1 MHFAL
6 FLFIFRS
13 AIVAISMTAEPNT
26 VSARPS
32 TARIAVNFALVYVL
46 WGSTY
51 LGIRIA
57 DESIRP
63 LALGSVR
70 FAIAGILMLAW
81 CWFAKHRIRI
91 SGSDAW
97 RLALI
102 GILLLTGGNTTL
114 AWAELSVPS
123 GLAALIV
130 AITPLWVMILDWL
143 FYRERLSA
151 LGLAGIGLGI
161 VGIAVLLW
169 PQLSVTS
176 AVGRH
181 ELFGAISLLFGSA
194 SWALG
199 SVLSRHW
206 RLNINPLVASGY
218 EMTFSGAFNT
228 VLALL
233 FGEFARSTFAPR
245 SVGAVAYLIVFGSWI
260 GFSAFIWLLG
270 HVPTSKVATY
280 AYVNPVIAVFLGWLV
295 LGERVDGFVLAGAA
309 VIVAAVALV
318 NSATVRGNRVA
329 GGRQAEPELPACE
342 QGAD

>member
-1 MHFAL
+1 
-6 FLFIFRS
+6 
-13 AIVAISMTAEPNT
+13 MTATPESGT
-26 VSARPS
+26 YTRPS
-32 TARIAVNFALVYVL
+32 TAPSRAKIAVNFALVYVL

-63 LALGSVR
+63 TVLGATR
-70 FAIAGILMLAW
+70 FAIAGVLMLAW
-81 CWFAKHRIRI
+81 CWFAKKRVAITR
-91 SGSDAW
+91 DEAW
-97 RLALI
+97 RLAVI

-114 AWAELSVPS
+114 AWAELTVPS

-151 LGLAGIGLGI
+151 LGLAGLGLGI
-161 VGIAVLLW
+161 AGIAVLLW
-169 PQLSVTS
+169 PQLSAAS

-181 ELFGAISLLFGSA
+181 ELVGAVSLLFGSA
-194 SWALG
+194 CWALG

-206 RLNINPLVASGY
+206 KLRVDPLVASGY
-218 EMTFSGAFNT
+218 EMAASGFFNFL
-228 VLALL
+228 LALVL
-233 FGEFARSTFAPR
+233 GDFAYSTWSTRSL
-245 SVGAVAYLIVFGSWI
+245 GAVAYLIVFGSWI

-280 AYVNPVIAVFLGWLV
+280 AYVNPVIAVFLGWIV
-295 LGERVDGFVLAGAA
+295 LGEQVDRFVIAGTV
-309 VIVAAVALV
+309 VIIAAVALV
-318 NSATVRGNRVA
+318 NSAQVKTARR
-329 GGRQAEPELPACE
+329 EHTEMELPACE

>member
-1 MHFAL
+1 
-6 FLFIFRS
+6 
-13 AIVAISMTAEPNT
+13 MTAEPHT
-26 VSARPS
+26 GKSTRPS
-32 TARIAVNFALVYVL
+32 AAKIAVNFALVYVL

-63 LALGSVR
+63 LVLGSVR
-70 FAIAGILMLAW
+70 FATAGVLLLAW
-81 CWFAKHRIRI
+81 CWFARRRVTI
-91 SGSDAW
+91 SASDAF
-97 RLALI
+97 RLAVI

-151 LGLAGIGLGI
+151 RGLFGIGLGI

-169 PQLSVTS
+169 PQLATGG
-176 AVGRH
+176 AVGRR
-181 ELFGAISLLFGSA
+181 ELVGATSLLFGSA
-194 SWALG
+194 CWALG

-206 RLNINPLVASGY
+206 KLEVDPLVASGY

-228 VLALL
+228 LLALL
-233 FGEFARSTFAPR
+233 FGEFARSAWAPR

-260 GFSAFIWLLG
+260 GFSAYIWLLG

-295 LGERVDGFVLAGAA
+295 LRERVDVFVLAGAA
-309 VIVAAVALV
+309 IIVAAVALV
-318 NSATVRGNRVA
+318 NSASIKGVRASRGPM
-329 GGRQAEPELPACE
+329 AEPELPACE

>member
-1 MHFAL
+1 
-6 FLFIFRS
+6 
-13 AIVAISMTAEPNT
+13 MTTEAQA
-26 VSARPS
+26 SARPS
-32 TARIAVNFALVYVL
+32 AAKIAVNFALVYVI

-63 LALGSVR
+63 LALGTVR
-70 FAIAGILMLAW
+70 FAIAGLLLLAW
-81 CWFAKHRIRI
+81 CRIAGRRI
-91 SGSDAW
+91 TVSRSDGL
-97 RLALI
+97 RLAAI

-143 FYRERLSA
+143 FYRERLSVR
-151 LGLAGIGLGI
+151 GLVGIGLGI
-161 VGIAVLLW
+161 AGIAVLLW
-169 PQLSVTS
+169 PQLSAGGT
-176 AVGRH
+176 VGRR
-181 ELFGAISLLFGSA
+181 ELFGSASLLFGSA

-206 RLNINPLVASGY
+206 KMSVDPLVASGW
-218 EMTFSGAFNT
+218 EMTASGFFNLL
-228 VLALL
+228 LALG

-260 GFSAFIWLLG
+260 GFSAYIWLLG

-295 LGERVDGFVLAGAA
+295 LGEPVNRFVMMGAA

-318 NSATVRGNRVA
+318 NSAQVRGARDS
-329 GGRQAEPELPACE
+329 GGPLAEPELPTCE

>member
-1 MHFAL
+1 
-6 FLFIFRS
+6 
-13 AIVAISMTAEPNT
+13 MTSEPQT
-26 VSARPS
+26 GKSPRPS
-32 TARIAVNFALVYVL
+32 AAKIAVNFALVYVL

-51 LGIRIA
+51 LGIRIS

-70 FAIAGILMLAW
+70 FATAGVLLLAW
-81 CWFAKHRIRI
+81 CWFARRRVTI
-91 SGSDAW
+91 SAPDAL
-97 RLALI
+97 RLAII

-151 LGLAGIGLGI
+151 RGLFGIGLGI

-169 PQLSVTS
+169 PQLAIGG
-176 AVGRH
+176 AVGRR
-181 ELFGAISLLFGSA
+181 ELVGAASLLFGSA

-206 RLNINPLVASGY
+206 KLGVDPLVASGY
-218 EMTFSGAFNT
+218 EMTFSGVFNT

-233 FGEFARSTFAPR
+233 FGSFAGSTWAPR

-260 GFSAFIWLLG
+260 GFSAYIWLLG

-280 AYVNPVIAVFLGWLV
+280 AYVNPLVAVLLGWALLSEQLS
-295 LGERVDGFVLAGAA
+295 LGTLAGAA
-309 VIVAAVALV
+309 LIVASVAVIVRREAARPAP
-318 NSATVRGNRVA
+318 RP
-329 GGRQAEPELPACE
+329 EPAPLLDDLRCIKQPAVV
-342 QGAD
+342 D

>member
-1 MHFAL
+1 
-6 FLFIFRS
+6 
-13 AIVAISMTAEPNT
+13 MTAEPHT
-26 VSARPS
+26 GKSTRPS
-32 TARIAVNFALVYVL
+32 AAKIAVNFALVYVL

-63 LALGSVR
+63 LVLGSVR
-70 FAIAGILMLAW
+70 FATAGVLLLAW
-81 CWFAKHRIRI
+81 CWFARRRVTI
-91 SGSDAW
+91 SASDAF
-97 RLALI
+97 RLAVI

-151 LGLAGIGLGI
+151 RGLLGIGLGI

-169 PQLSVTS
+169 PQLATGG
-176 AVGRH
+176 AVGRR
-181 ELFGAISLLFGSA
+181 ELVGATSLLFGSA

-206 RLNINPLVASGY
+206 KLEVDPLVASGY
-218 EMTFSGAFNT
+218 EMTFSGVFNT

-233 FGEFARSTFAPR
+233 FGEFARSTWAPR
-245 SVGAVAYLIVFGSWI
+245 SVGAVAYLIVFGSFRI
-260 GFSAFIWLLG
+260 
-270 HVPTSKVATY
+270 
-280 AYVNPVIAVFLGWLV
+280 
-295 LGERVDGFVLAGAA
+295 VDRIQRLHLAARTRTDIEGCDVCIRQPCDRCLSRMADPA
-309 VIVAAVALV
+309 RA
-318 NSATVRGNRVA
+318 RRRFRA
-329 GGRQAEPELPACE
+329 GGRGRHRRGGGPRQQRQNQGRSRHTRSHGGTRASRLRTGRRLALP
-342 QGAD
+342 

>member
-1 MHFAL
+1 
-6 FLFIFRS
+6 
-13 AIVAISMTAEPNT
+13 MTAE
-26 VSARPS
+26 SQAAARPS
-32 TARIAVNFALVYVL
+32 TAKIAVNFALVYVI

-51 LGIRIA
+51 LGIRIS
-57 DESIRP
+57 DETIRP
-63 LALGSVR
+63 LALGTVR
-70 FAIAGILMLAW
+70 FVIAGVMLLAW
-81 CWFAKHRIRI
+81 CWLVKKRVSVSA
-91 SGSDAW
+91 GDAL
-97 RLALI
+97 RLAVI
-102 GILLLTGGNTTL
+102 GILLLSGGNTTL

-151 LGLAGIGLGI
+151 LGLAGIALGI
-161 VGIAVLLW
+161 AGIVVLLW
-169 PQLSVTS
+169 PQLATGSN
-176 AVGRH
+176 VGRR

-206 RLNINPLVASGY
+206 KMSVDPLVASGY
-218 EMTFSGAFNT
+218 EMTASGLFNLI
-228 VLALL
+228 LALV
-233 FGEFARSTFAPR
+233 FGSFASSTWTAR

-280 AYVNPVIAVFLGWLV
+280 AYVNPVIAVFLGWIV
-295 LGERVDGFVLAGAA
+295 LGESVDRFVMAGTV

-318 NSATVRGNRVA
+318 NSAKVRDLRRSRGTA
-329 GGRQAEPELPACE
+329 AEPDLPACE